1 MVKWASG
8 QHFWK
13 HSLSRWFLLGL
24 TFVSVGAPLVTGRAS
39 TLPATVNEA
48 STVLSSQAYRR
59 SSALD
64 LAAAIRSG
72 KVTSVELVKLAFAK
86 LKADNPH
93 LNAVI
98 TLREKQA
105 LQEAASL
112 KDTGQP
118 FFGVPILIKGL
129 GQAMA
134 GESNTNGLLTARQ
147 ATYSKTGTFVANLQK
162 AGFIVI
168 GQTNFPEMGLLN
180 VTTSK
185 LYGDARNAWDPGF
198 QPGGSSGGS
207 ATSVADGIVPI
218 ATGNDAGGSI
228 RIPASWSGLVG
239 LKPTQSI
246 IQGDSP
252 TGHGVNFAETK
263 TMADTESL
271 FNALATNQAQP
282 APKTLKHVTVAYS
295 LKSPVNTPV
304 SPDAIQ
310 AVQQAVKFL
319 EQQGIKVKQVDPPL
333 DGVAL
338 MKDYYVRNTSAGA
351 YSAQLT
357 KAYQKREMV
366 PDDVS
371 PLNWGLYQAS
381 KNVTDQQLKAAETEI
396 DQAANTMENF
406 HQKYALLLQPT
417 TATTAPS
424 IGDPSVLPEN
434 EAKLRHMETIP
445 VSQQMPLIYDSWL
458 HGLTKTPY
466 TQQANLTDEPAISLP
481 TYVSAKGMPLGI
493 QFNAAKGQD
502 RLLMKVG
509 ELFEQHHQF
518 KLLQDYQK
526 SDNTITPKKV
536 YVTRAFK
543 TYQDI
548 EKLTVKQNYSTH
560 SRATAPTFS
569 VLGVVANSHQQLFYR
584 TSAGYLPV
592 EVAHNL
598 YYQTMPQQSKVITQ
612 RGLYEYKR
620 STLKRRIKLVR
631 PKTTLK
637 VKKIVFQGH
646 VTRYQLTNGHYIT
659 ANRQFIQW
667 R

>member
-1 MVKWASG
+1 M
-8 QHFWK
+8 
-13 HSLSRWFLLGL
+13 
-24 TFVSVGAPLVTGRAS
+24 
-39 TLPATVNEA
+39 
-48 STVLSSQAYRR
+48 
-59 SSALD
+59 
-64 LAAAIRSG
+64 AAAIRSG
-72 KVTSVELVKLAFAK
+72 KVTSVELVKQAFAK

-118 FFGVPILIKGL
+118 FLGVPILIKGL

-185 LYGDARNAWDPGF
+185 LYGDARNAWNPGF

-246 IQGDSP
+246 IQGDSH

-263 TMADTESL
+263 TMADTEAL

-357 KAYQKREMV
+357 KTYQKREMV

-381 KNVTDQQLKAAETEI
+381 KNVTAQQLKAAETEI

-406 HQKYALLLQPT
+406 HQKYTLLLQPT

-424 IGDPSVLPEN
+424 IDDPSVLPEN

-445 VSQQMPLIYDSWL
+445 VNQQMPLIYDSWL

-518 KLLQDYQK
+518 KLLQDQ
-526 SDNTITPKKV
+526 TTTETTTTPSTSTDTTPTSPSESAKPTTPAPTQPSVTAPTSPAKPTVQPSRTVKAV
-536 YVTRAFK
+536 YLTKAFK
-543 TYQDI
+543 LYQNVTN
-548 EKLTVKQNYSTH
+548 LTVKRSYSAH
-560 SRATAPTFS
+560 SRATAPHFKVTGI
-569 VLGVVANSHQQLFYR
+569 VTLKNGQRFYR
-584 TSAGYLPV
+584 VKGGYIRV
-592 EVAHNL
+592 NAAAHNL
-598 YYQTMPQQSKVITQ
+598 YYQRKTKRVAVIAKH
-612 RGLYEYKR
+612 GIYEYR
-620 STLKRRIKLVR
+620 HATLKANQRVKLVK
-631 PKTTLK
+631 PKTVLK